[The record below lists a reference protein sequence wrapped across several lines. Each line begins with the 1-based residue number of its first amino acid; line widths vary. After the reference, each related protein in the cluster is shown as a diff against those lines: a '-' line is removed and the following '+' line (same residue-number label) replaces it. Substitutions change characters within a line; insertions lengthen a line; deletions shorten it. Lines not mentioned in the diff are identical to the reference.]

1 MDDQL
6 NSLEI
11 AQSTAESDVGRM
23 RDDEFDSKSGSD
35 NHEGGSGEDQ
45 DPNSRKRKKRY
56 HHHTQHQIQ
65 EMEVFFK
72 ECPHPND
79 KQRKELSRELGL
91 EPLQIKFWFQNKR
104 TQMKECFLDYLG
116 CLLEDDSSWCN
127 GADSDPIHP
136 SKSVDCKL
144 AHLSDEVLFAEAST
158 DSARCPY
165 LANHEIERRKFLFGK
180 GVFSSL
186 LSNAVTA
193 HATCVCEAIR
203 SIMAVTKLEAVRF
216 DRRIRHSRRRKQAH
230 LTELETQICSTK
242 IGFYSHLFI
251 LGPDSG
257 NQVIIKLCLRCTP
270 YNGPQFKSFQESWPV
285 MVKPSEAE
293 KNLVQSTTATAGAV
307 GGLIG
312 PYLGGARRVCEETTL
327 VVLPMC
333 CHCPCDMTIKKG
345 LFHIFPLCA

>member
-1 MDDQL
+1 MDGQL
-6 NSLEI
+6 NPLEI

-45 DPNSRKRKKRY
+45 DLNSRKRKKRY
-56 HHHTQHQIQ
+56 HRHTQHQIQ
-65 EMEVFFK
+65 EMEAFFK
-72 ECPHPND
+72 ECPHPDD

-144 AHLSDEVLFAEAST
+144 AHLSDEVFDSHILIAPAFVQKLFAKAST

-165 LANHEIERRKFLFGK
+165 LANLEIERRKFLFGK

-203 SIMAVTKLEAVRF
+203 SIMAVTKLMAATKLEAVRF
-216 DRRIRHSRRRKQAH
+216 DRIATNPKRSSCVERGPTMHI
-230 LTELETQICSTK
+230 ELS
-242 IGFYSHLFI
+242 
-251 LGPDSG
+251 D
-257 NQVIIKLCLRCTP
+257 
-270 YNGPQFKSFQESWPV
+270 
-285 MVKPSEAE
+285 
-293 KNLVQSTTATAGAV
+293 
-307 GGLIG
+307 
-312 PYLGGARRVCEETTL
+312 TL
-327 VVLPMC
+327 VMCNPVLHVEMK
-333 CHCPCDMTIKKG
+333 TS
-345 LFHIFPLCA
+345 